1 MSMAIKG
8 LSSNAN
14 NLRDISNP
22 SMCNREEF
30 IEKTSS
36 LVEIQCNYYK
46 LKYLPKLKLSLKTLA
61 LSRIFSTDELA
72 F

>member
-14 NLRDISNP
+14 YLRDISNP
-22 SMCNREEF
+22 SMCNGEEF

-46 LKYLPKLKLSLKTLA
+46 LKYLPK
-61 LSRIFSTDELA
+61 
-72 F
+72 